1 MPLEVRLEPVA
12 ASRFPAENRRD
23 LARTAARTGPAPP
36 RGLHRF
42 ARGVHL
48 SWVMVGTSS
57 SVVARSVTAGARLVQ
72 GPKVPPLRGR
82 ARAAPSA
89 LSVGSV
95 GTPALEVRARPS
107 VWARQRAFPRAC
119 MDQACRGLVPPCLT
133 RRPPTTTII
142 PPGVLS
148 VVTDSDGSEG
158 PLGVVLPAGRGP
170 TRAVDKPGTRPH
182 AVSGAQPR
190 RVPAEWCRSAVSAMA
205 NGVAASQTRRTL
217 RGGCDGRRWGNGAG
231 AAR

>member
-1 MPLEVRLEPVA
+1 MRGGRHE
-12 ASRFPAENRRD
+12 
-23 LARTAARTGPAPP
+23 RTAARAGPAPP

-48 SWVMVGTSS
+48 SWVTVGASS
-57 SVVARSVTAGARLVQ
+57 SVVARNVTAGASLVQ

-148 VVTDSDGSEG
+148 VVTDSPDQ
-158 PLGVVLPAGRGP
+158 LWQRVQDMLVRRDDRRRR
-170 TRAVDKPGTRPH
+170 RA
-182 AVSGAQPR
+182 S
-190 RVPAEWCRSAVSAMA
+190 C
-205 NGVAASQTRRTL
+205 QTRWHEAL
-217 RGGCDGRRWGNGAG
+217 HA
-231 AAR
+231 

>member
-1 MPLEVRLEPVA
+1 MPLKVRLEPLA

-48 SWVMVGTSS
+48 SWVTVGASS
-57 SVVARSVTAGARLVQ
+57 SVVARSVTAGASLVQ

-133 RRPPTTTII
+133 RGPPTTTII

-158 PLGVVLPAGRGP
+158 PLGSSCPQGGNRPPGPAHPSPASAHLVTGSARLIDRRRLPATLFGGDSAGLAGDV
-170 TRAVDKPGTRPH
+170 TAGLHGD
-182 AVSGAQPR
+182 AA
-190 RVPAEWCRSAVSAMA
+190 AWC
-205 NGVAASQTRRTL
+205 
-217 RGGCDGRRWGNGAG
+217 
-231 AAR
+231 